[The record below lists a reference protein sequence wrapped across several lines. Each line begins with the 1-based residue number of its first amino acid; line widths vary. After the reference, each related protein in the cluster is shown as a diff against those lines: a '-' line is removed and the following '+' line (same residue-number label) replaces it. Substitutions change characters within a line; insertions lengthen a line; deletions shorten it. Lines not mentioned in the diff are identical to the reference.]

1 MPRMMAAWCMSLDMF
16 VQCSLIST
24 PGALVLTGLN
34 SPAPLL
40 WGLRSRVSL
49 WLGPPSIHKR
59 MQCLA
64 RALELARVSAARAD
78 RTSIHPEAEA
88 PKTPAADSRRKSRRD
103 RSVRVREN
111 MAGALACAVE
121 GLVPV

>member
-1 MPRMMAAWCMSLDMF
+1 MAAWFMSLDMF

-24 PGALVLTGLN
+24 PGALVLTGLK

-40 WGLRSRVSL
+40 PGLRSRVSL
-49 WLGPPSIHKR
+49 WLGPPSIQRR

-64 RALELARVSAARAD
+64 LALGLARASPARAD

-88 PKTPAADSRRKSRRD
+88 PNTPAADSLRKSRRD
-103 RSVRVREN
+103 RSDRWEEN
-111 MAGALACAVE
+111 MAGARKGGGFV
-121 GLVPV
+121 

>member
-1 MPRMMAAWCMSLDMF
+1 MPRTIAAWCMSLDMF

-24 PGALVLTGLN
+24 PGALVLIGLK

-40 WGLRSRVSL
+40 LGLRSSVSL
-49 WLGPPSIHKR
+49 WLGPPSIHRR

-64 RALELARVSAARAD
+64 RAFGLVRVSAARAD

-88 PKTPAADSRRKSRRD
+88 PNTPAADSFRKSRRD
-103 RSVRVREN
+103 RSRRLGEN
-111 MAGALACAVE
+111 MAM
-121 GLVPV
+121 